1 MIVLSEVQIMKN
13 VCKKPRIKQI
23 WNIKVAAFKISNPD
37 SLEFK
42 FYKSTNISSN
52 EIFSSIFLVLLFVF
66 GVHKRVVAP
75 SILVQRLRYVLT
87 DFGLSITESGS
98 LVIKD
103 SRNLL
108 NKDR

>member
-1 MIVLSEVQIMKN
+1 MIFTKIGILISTAWRLSFWDQQIFLLMK
-13 VCKKPRIKQI
+13 
-23 WNIKVAAFKISNPD
+23 F
-37 SLEFK
+37 
-42 FYKSTNISSN
+42 
-52 EIFSSIFLVLLFVF
+52 FSSIFLVLLFVF

>member
-1 MIVLSEVQIMKN
+1 MIIVNKKKLHSLKFLISTAWRLSFWDQQIFLLMK
-13 VCKKPRIKQI
+13 
-23 WNIKVAAFKISNPD
+23 F
-37 SLEFK
+37 
-42 FYKSTNISSN
+42 
-52 EIFSSIFLVLLFVF
+52 FSSIFLVLLFVF